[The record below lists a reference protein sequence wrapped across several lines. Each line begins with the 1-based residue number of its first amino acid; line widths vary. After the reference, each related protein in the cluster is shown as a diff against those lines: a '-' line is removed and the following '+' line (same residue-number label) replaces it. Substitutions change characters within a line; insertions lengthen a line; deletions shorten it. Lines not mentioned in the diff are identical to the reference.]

1 MSVLNR
7 RLFNK
12 GGRVRSSRG
21 VGITSGLVNQPVQ
34 KFAPG
39 GEAIKEKYNTTLDAL
54 RSLDIVPER
63 KPFNK
68 FQNAAPAAL
77 DFFGGLMSNKS
88 YQDGLGGG
96 LDIAGQSIKSS
107 SPLFAQALKNKQ
119 EYDATDPEA
128 GLKNM
133 ALELALKDKDTNL
146 KTSTKVYGKFG
157 QDEGTENIGF
167 GFRDVYEDGT
177 DVYKYGGKTYTAEQ
191 FTLLQEPPKDTETK
205 VFEDENYKV
214 TIGTEDNAQSYTTL
228 GNQVGDN
235 IFIVDPRPDSPT
247 FGDRVNITTIP
258 ELQIFKSK
266 QAQFLSI
273 EDELK
278 LAERIEDIKEKS
290 KIAGETY
297 TKIQKRAESA
307 TSKIVNYNK
316 ASAVLNDA
324 TTGTFATQR
333 AGFIKMLETFNVDEL
348 SPNFFTTVK
357 NALQTNNTVGTEVLN
372 AVSQKAFINNAQE
385 YDDRLNQTEVT
396 KIADA
401 DFNILLSTEGS
412 RLMIDINKAQEQI
425 YADAGKLN
433 NLLSSDLPDGAL
445 RALKEFPELE
455 ETIKSFTGENGTL
468 SLINSTNIVEKY
480 VTDKLLEFGNSD
492 EIKNRIN
499 SVLDLENVGDDSYF
513 LNLENVELKDGHVF
527 NPGQANKEKKIEF
540 LGYANSD
547 GFFEFRGNSI
557 TVGDVNKPIYG
568 YTYEKG
574 GSSFVQPLQF

>member
-1 MSVLNR
+1 M
-7 RLFNK
+7 
-12 GGRVRSSRG
+12 SSRG

-39 GEAIKEKYNTTLDAL
+39 GEAIKDRFKSNMEMFRELDL
-54 RSLDIVPER
+54 IPER

-157 QDEGTENIGF
+157 QDEGTENTGF

-278 LAERIEDIKEKS
+278 LAAKTEDIKERS
-290 KIAGETY
+290 KIAGDSY
-297 TKIQKRAESA
+297 TKIKERAESA

-348 SPNFFTTVK
+348 SPNFFTQVK

-372 AVSQKAFINNAQE
+372 ALSQKAFINNAQE

-412 RLMIDINKAQEQI
+412 KLMIDINTAQEQI

-445 RALKEFPELE
+445 RALEEFPELE

-547 GFFEFRGNSI
+547 GFFSVLGNSI

>member
-7 RLFNK
+7 RLFNR
-12 GGRVRSSRG
+12 GGRVMSSRG

>member
-1 MSVLNR
+1 M
-7 RLFNK
+7 
-12 GGRVRSSRG
+12 SSRG

-34 KFAPG
+34 KFDNG
-39 GEAIKEKYNTTLDAL
+39 GEAIKDRFKSNMEMFRELDL
-54 RSLDIVPER
+54 IPER

-157 QDEGTENIGF
+157 QDEGTENTGF

-278 LAERIEDIKEKS
+278 LAAKTEDIKERS
-290 KIAGETY
+290 KIAGDSY
-297 TKIQKRAESA
+297 TKIKERAESA

-348 SPNFFTTVK
+348 SPNFFTQVK

-372 AVSQKAFINNAQE
+372 ALSQKAFINNAQE

-412 RLMIDINKAQEQI
+412 KLMIDINTAQEQI

-445 RALKEFPELE
+445 RALEEFPELE

-547 GFFEFRGNSI
+547 GFFSVLGNSI